1 MNNDNGSLYYSVSL
15 NIEEL
20 KRGAEQS
27 MAYLRKIGATAEQE
41 GNAMDATFK
50 KLSVAAAGVFAA
62 DKIKDFTLGVA
73 KVRGEFQKLEIAF
86 STMLGSQEKANALMS
101 QLTETAAITPF
112 GMSDVANGA
121 KQLLAYGLEAD
132 KVNETLIRLGDIAA
146 GLSIPLNDL
155 AYLYGTTM
163 VQGRMYTQDLN
174 QFLGRGI
181 PIMDELAAQFGVA
194 KEKVKDLVT
203 EGKVGFPEV
212 EKAIISLTDEGSK
225 FGGLMEA
232 QSKTITGQWSNI
244 EDSIEQMKNE
254 LGKASEG
261 AINTTLDVLSSVVEH
276 WRDIANALAVVL
288 AGYGTYKA
296 VTMAVA
302 TVTKLH
308 AALQAE
314 AALQMRLAAAQGIA
328 LSYAEAMAAARTQ
341 LLTGAMNGLKVA
353 FMANPWGFIL
363 GAIASIATA
372 IGVFSSK
379 TDKLTQMSEKF
390 GESAAKQL
398 DRINNLTLLMKG
410 LTAGTATHKKAIE
423 ELNGIL
429 EEYGVAQIKEGDN
442 IDAINAKRELA
453 IELIKQEAIERQRAN
468 SIDTAMETYFTGLKE
483 AQDELRAGLQ
493 EAQYYDDYVEMFF
506 DLDEVQGNANAIS
519 DIIANHVQENL
530 SLIANKTGD
539 EYQEGL
545 NKLYDGLQKKMREIG
560 LSEETIAAVWRDDDF
575 INPDDIIGDYIAKLK
590 ELKEAEEGTI
600 NTTNKLADA
609 EKKAAEGKSTMA
621 ERMEA
626 TQKALRGASDDT
638 NELYENI
645 RKLMSKYSEN
655 TIGFKIKF
663 DAEVPAWMDKI
674 ELPELKRLAGYF
686 TSLGNELL
694 KSGKAGANINGQW
707 RSTEEI
713 VNQGMAYSNAAK
725 DREETEAAN
734 KGQGTKEYYERK
746 KKEATAKYN
755 ALTEA
760 ELKTKKASKLAEQI
774 AGYDAKIAAWDRK
787 KKTSGGGSG
796 KSADEIAA
804 ERQKANLAVTEAE
817 KKAVEERAKALNDIE
832 EQLTT
837 QRLTLMG
844 EGAEKE
850 RQQLALNQQKE
861 RQQLEEQ
868 KNSAVQAE
876 IERQKTIFEAGEEAK
891 KAQNKN
897 YTKQNFTDANIDQAQ
912 IDKIKAKYG
921 ELATGLA
928 DTQQKAQADLERKI
942 AQDELSAMKEYLNEY
957 GSFQGQKLAI
967 AAEYAEKIREVQAS
981 SDSEESKARQIKTL
995 KAQQAAA
1002 ENEVEAKA
1010 ISAKI
1015 DWYTVFGNV
1024 GGILKDVLRPLL
1036 EELKTYVG
1044 TDAFKSLGADQ
1055 QKAIV
1060 DAMSTMRDQIGTN
1073 GDLGWRDLA
1082 RDLTAYQTALQEVK
1096 TATDEYK
1103 AKQAELTP
1111 KIEEARKAIDK
1122 ATQMKDA
1129 DGLKAAQEQLT
1140 EILNDL
1146 AESGA
1151 KVTTANKNVTASGQ
1165 KLAQSSKDVTQPI
1178 DSIHNFLQGTGL
1190 SELQTVWDSLLQIK
1204 GAADGLKALKD
1215 IGKDVQD
1222 LGKDLGDAGKD
1233 VGDAGKD
1240 IGDNLGEALSKG
1252 GLITQIVGAV
1262 LKICDVLKEGIGT
1275 VISSVIDSV
1284 TSAVSGILAN
1294 LLSGDMFKQIGTSL
1308 YSGVTG
1314 IFDSLIGGLG
1324 HIFTGGAVSAKMSDW
1339 FTNSNA
1345 AEVARTTE
1353 NLTKRNE
1360 YLQQSIEALTES
1372 IDDAYGSEA
1381 LKAYEKAKKD
1391 EEEKIA
1397 NLQTILN
1404 EQQRYHSAHKSNAHY
1419 WDMSDA
1425 DTAAVN
1431 KLLGTSLVGD
1441 QWDGWGKLT
1450 PEQMAEIR
1458 KSLPSVWQAMME
1470 QGKYD
1475 KSEYFENY
1483 ADEAGKLE
1491 ELTEQINE
1499 NLTSTTFENLRDDFI
1514 SNLMD
1519 MEKSAEDFANDF
1531 SKMMQQALLQAA
1543 IGDKFDEKI
1552 KAWYE
1557 KLSKKMKNEDGTYRE
1572 MTKDEIDAAREEW
1585 NALTAEGIAERDR
1598 LLSITGYTGDRS
1610 SREATTTGIA
1620 NASQESVD
1628 ELNGRATAIQG
1639 HTYSINEQTK
1649 LLVANTNK
1657 ILNSVLSIE
1666 KHTETIAN
1674 DVKNVRSAVSDM
1686 TTKGVKIKA

>member
-1 MNNDNGSLYYSVSL
+1 MNNDNGSLYYSASL

-50 KLSVAAAGVFAA
+50 KLSVAAAGLFAA
-62 DKIKDFTLGVA
+62 DKIKDFTLNVA

-86 STMLGSQEKANALMS
+86 STMLGSQEKADALMS
-101 QLTETAAITPF
+101 QLVETAAITPF

-212 EKAIISLTDEGSK
+212 EKAIISLTGEGSK

-244 EDSIEQMKNE
+244 QDSIEQMMNE
-254 LGKASEG
+254 LGKSSEG

-276 WRDIANALAVVL
+276 WRDIANVLAVVI

-308 AALQAE
+308 AAMQAE
-314 AALQMRLAAAQGIA
+314 AALQMRLAAAQGIT
-328 LSYAEAMAAARTQ
+328 LSTAEAMAAARTQ

-353 FMANPWGFIL
+353 IMANPFGFLL
-363 GAIASIATA
+363 GAIAAVATA
-372 IGVFSSK
+372 IGVFTTK
-379 TDKLTQMSEKF
+379 TDNLTQMSEKF

-442 IDAINAKRELA
+442 MDAINAKRELA

-468 SIDTAMETYFTGLKE
+468 SIDTAMETYFQGLKD
-483 AQDELRAGLQ
+483 AQDELRSGLQ
-493 EAQYYDDYVEMFF
+493 EAQHYDDFVGLYS
-506 DLDEVQGNANAIS
+506 DLDEVQSNANAIS
-519 DIIANHVQENL
+519 DIIASHVQENI

-560 LSEETIAAVWRDDDF
+560 LSEETIATVWKDDDF
-575 INPDDIIGDYIAKLK
+575 LNPDDIIGDYIAKLK
-590 ELKEAEEGTI
+590 ELKEAEEGNI
-600 NTTNKLADA
+600 DATNKLADA
-609 EKKAAEGKSTMA
+609 EKKAAAGKSSMQ
-621 ERMEA
+621 ERMDA
-626 TQKALRGASDDT
+626 TQKALKGASNDT

-663 DAEVPAWMDKI
+663 DAEVPAWMDK
-674 ELPELKRLAGYF
+674 LGLSELKDMAAWYASRADAYA
-686 TSLGNELL
+686 
-694 KSGKAGANINGQW
+694 KAGKKGAVVNGQW
-707 RSTEEI
+707 MSVEAMTERAMQY
-713 VNQGMAYSNAAK
+713 NNAAK

-746 KKEATAKYN
+746 KKEATTKYN

-760 ELKTKKASKLAEQI
+760 ELKTKKAAKLSEQI

-787 KKTSGGGSG
+787 KKTSGGGG
-796 KSADEIAA
+796 KGRSAAEIAA
-804 ERQKANLAVTEAE
+804 DTQKANQAVTEAE
-817 KKAVEERAKALNDIE
+817 KKAVEERAKALNDLE

-861 RQQLEEQ
+861 REQLEEQ
-868 KNSAVQAE
+868 QKSAVQAE
-876 IERQKTIFEAGEEAK
+876 IERQKAIFEAGEEAK
-891 KAQNKN
+891 KAKNKN
-897 YTKQNFTDANIDQAQ
+897 YTKQNFTDANIAQAQ
-912 IDKIKAKYG
+912 IDKIKEKYG

-928 DTQQKAQADLERKI
+928 DTQQKAQADLESKI
-942 AQDELSAMKEYLNEY
+942 AKDELSAMKEYLNEY
-957 GSFQGQKLAI
+957 GSFQEQKLAI

-981 SDSEESKARQIKTL
+981 SDSDESKARQIKTL
-995 KAQQAAA
+995 QAQQAAA

-1024 GGILKDVLRPLL
+1024 GGILKDVLKPLL
-1036 EELKTYVG
+1036 EELKQYVG

-1055 QKAIV
+1055 QKSIV
-1060 DAMSTMRDQIGTN
+1060 DAMSTIRDQIGTN

-1096 TATDEYK
+1096 AETDAYK
-1103 AKQAELTP
+1103 AKQEELTP

-1122 ATQMKDA
+1122 ATQLKDA
-1129 DGLKAAQEQLT
+1129 DGLKSAQEQLT
-1140 EILNDL
+1140 DILNEL

-1151 KVTTANKNVTASGQ
+1151 KVTSANKNVTASGQ
-1165 KLAQSSKDVTQPI
+1165 KLAMSTKDVTEPI

-1190 SELQTVWDSLLQIK
+1190 SELQSVWDSIMQIK
-1204 GAADGLKALKD
+1204 GAADGLKALKE

-1222 LGKDLGDAGKD
+1222 LGKDLEDAGEGAADAGKD
-1233 VGDAGKD
+1233 L
-1240 IGDNLGEALSKG
+1240 GDNLGEALSKG

-1275 VISSVIDSV
+1275 VISSVIDTV
-1284 TSAVSGILAN
+1284 TSAVSGILEN

-1314 IFDSLIGGLG
+1314 IFDSLIGGLA

-1372 IDDAYGSEA
+1372 IDEAYGSEA

-1419 WDMSDA
+1419 WDMGDA
-1425 DTAAVN
+1425 DTAEVN

-1441 QWDGWGKLT
+1441 QWDGWGQLT

-1483 ADEAGKLE
+1483 ADEAGKLK
-1491 ELTEQINE
+1491 ELSEQINE
-1499 NLTSTTFENLRDDFI
+1499 NLTGTTFENLRDDFI

-1519 MEKSAEDFANDF
+1519 MEKSAQDFANDF
-1531 SKMMQQALLQAA
+1531 SKMMQEALLQAA
-1543 IGDKFDEKI
+1543 IGNKFDVKI
-1552 KAWYE
+1552 KDWYDR
-1557 KLSKKMKNEDGTYRE
+1557 LSKKMKNEDGTYRE
-1572 MTKDEIDAAREEW
+1572 MTKDEIDDFREEW
-1585 NALTAEGIAERDR
+1585 SAMREEALAERDR
-1598 LLSITGYTGDRS
+1598 LASITGYTGDSS

-1649 LLVANTNK
+1649 LLVANTNA

-1666 KHTETIAN
+1666 KHTETMSN
-1674 DVKNVRSAVSDM
+1674 DLRSVRSTVDDM
-1686 TTKGVKIKA
+1686 ATKGVKIK